1 MCYDSSIWNE
11 RQVNLV
17 TKLFIKGS
25 AKSYIGVMRKNNED
39 NYFLNGKYAEFDDT
53 IQNACGFQPFVSDG
67 VFGIFDG
74 MGGQSKGEFASLCA
88 AKTLKKYSQAIL
100 NHSHNAVNDY
110 IADVN
115 QQICQ
120 EMRRIRK
127 QIGSTM
133 AVLSVS
139 NGTAFACNLGDS
151 CIYHISGRYITK
163 LSRDHTVAEQLYRR
177 NLLSEEEIRTDIR
190 RHRLTHYLGVPENN
204 GQLFPHICS
213 NIRIHHGDMFLLC
226 TDGVSDTLDEA
237 DIIEILKTA
246 QGKCHKAAEMIVSQ
260 AVKMG
265 STDNITA
272 IVLKAVR
279 KWDKNFIFSK

>member
-1 MCYDSSIWNE
+1 MSN
-11 RQVNLV
+11 
-17 TKLFIKGS
+17 
-25 AKSYIGVMRKNNED
+25 
-39 NYFLNGKYAEFDDT
+39 
-53 IQNACGFQPFVSDG
+53 G

-100 NHSHNAVNDY
+100 SNSHNAVNDY

-115 QQICQ
+115 QQICR
-120 EMRRIRK
+120 EMHRIQK

-151 CIYHISGRYITK
+151 GIYHISGRYITK
-163 LSRDHTVAEQLYRR
+163 LSRDHTVAEQLYRQ

-190 RHRLTHYLGVPENN
+190 RHRLTHYLGVLDNN
-204 GQLFPHICS
+204 GQLFPHICN
-213 NIRIHHGDMFLLC
+213 NIRIHHGDMFLIC
-226 TDGVSDTLDEA
+226 TDGVSDTLDEE
-237 DIIEILKTA
+237 DIIEILKNA
-246 QGKCHKAAEMIVSQ
+246 KGKCHKAAEMIVEQ